1 MEAIGRVR
9 HARSQFGGRSGC
21 GATARPVGRGSARC
35 YWAHSAR
42 SALPALLEC
51 LTLDRRFDRIK
62 LDASFVAAIDQDG
75 QAVSILQSVVAL
87 GRTLSIPVLAEGI
100 EEDAQLRIV
109 ADAGC
114 SAIQGHLIGRPSRD
128 LVSANSIRSIVNQ
141 ATRGSGANVSLVA

>member
-1 MEAIGRVR
+1 
-9 HARSQFGGRSGC
+9 
-21 GATARPVGRGSARC
+21 
-35 YWAHSAR
+35 
-42 SALPALLEC
+42 
-51 LTLDRRFDRIK
+51 
-62 LDASFVAAIDQDG
+62 VAAIDQDG